1 MATINNSGYTVDG
14 TTLDTYAFN
23 VVNRAASW
31 ITAARRGEG
40 LAMAGIDGELAP
52 YDPPYEPGMINF
64 TMWVVGANENGT
76 FPADRRV
83 QIRTNIS
90 KLMALFTKTY
100 GLLTVQRIDAG
111 VATKQCQA
119 RLVEAIDFESQA
131 RGQRAEFAVSLSI
144 PRTFWEDI
152 NLVSQ
157 SQTFSGASP
166 QTRSYSS
173 FAGGEAHIT
182 DAKYSL
188 TSSTGITNPRITDA
202 RGLNWIQYNGTVSAS
217 EILIIDC
224 GLSTVKKGPSA
235 NPSAATNV
243 MQNVTR
249 AGSAY
254 LFAMHTDNTGAAS
267 PQLTV
272 SGTGSPT
279 STVQIDGRR
288 KYLVA

>member
-1 MATINNSGYTVDG
+1 MGYTVDG
-14 TTLDTYAFN
+14 TNLDTLAFN

-31 ITAARRGEG
+31 QVAARRGEG
-40 LAMAGIDGELAP
+40 LQMAGVDGELVP
-52 YDPPYEPGMINF
+52 YDPPYDAGSVNF
-64 TMWVVGANENGT
+64 TMWVIGANENGT
-76 FPADRRV
+76 YPADRYA

-90 KLMALFTKTY
+90 KLMSLFTKTY
-100 GLLTVQRIDAG
+100 GLLTIQRVNSG

-119 RLVEAIDFESQA
+119 RLIEAIDFESSSG
-131 RGQRAEFAVSLSI
+131 GQRAEFAVSLSI

-157 SQTFSGASP
+157 SQTFSGTSP

-173 FAGGEAHIT
+173 FAGGEAHMT
-182 DAKYSL
+182 DLKLSL

-202 RGLNWIQYNGTVSAS
+202 KGGNWVQYNGTVGST
-217 EILIIDC
+217 EILIIDA
-224 GLSTVKKGPSA
+224 GLGTVKKGPSA
-235 NPSAATNV
+235 NPSAAINV

-254 LFAMHTDNTGAAS
+254 LFAMHTDNTGVTS
-267 PQLTV
+267 PQLTI

-279 STVQIDGRR
+279 STLQIDGRR